1 MKAVIGGEGVQAKIQ
16 SIEVRVNDIG
26 GGRRYGVGV

>member
-1 MKAVIGGEGVQAKIQ
+1 MIGGERVQAKIKG
-16 SIEVRVNDIG
+16 IEVRVNDIG